1 MRVRRTLFRKYVLV
15 FVAAIGGM
23 LIVRGT
29 VELYS
34 SYRDNKAAVVRL
46 QKEKAASAALRIEHF
61 IRQIEWQVGWASHPV
76 FIAQEQAAEQR
87 RLNFLWLLRQ
97 VPSVSEVSYL
107 DATGK
112 EQLRVSRLGVD
123 EVRSQKDYSTEP
135 KFLQAMTGKNYFGP
149 VYFLQ
154 HSEPYMTLATKWLGQ
169 TGVTVA
175 ELNLKLVWDVVS
187 QIKAGQKGYAYVVAS
202 HGILIAH
209 PDISVVL
216 HKTDLSKLPQVQ
228 AAIATLQSPGAE
240 AIEIGIGHDP
250 RGDSVLTG
258 SSPIGLL
265 GWSVL
270 VEQPLSEAFS
280 PLYHSILGTLALLLI
295 GLCSSVVASLF
306 LARKIARPIQA
317 LHAGAAQIEAGAL
330 DHRIEV
336 RTGDELE
343 MLADQFNSMTAR
355 LQESYMNLEQ
365 KVEART
371 RELTEALKQLKALWE
386 ISQAVS
392 STLNLETVLN
402 TIVTR
407 AVQLSGTTGGVV
419 YKYDEANQE
428 FRPQVT
434 HQMGEELI
442 EAVQGKPIR
451 LGEGAIGRAAISR
464 APFQVPDILNDQ
476 DYGAAHLRPV
486 IVRLGYRSL
495 LAVPLLREERIVGGL
510 VVWRREPGK
519 FSAEVVSLLQTF
531 STQSVLGIENA
542 QLFRELEEKRIEL
555 ETASRHKSQFLAN
568 MSHELRTPL
577 NAILGYTELILDN
590 IYGDVSKKVRDV
602 LTRLDKSGRHLLDL
616 INDVL
621 DLSKIEAGQLLLSL
635 SEYSMQDIV
644 QTVFTGVESLAAEK
658 KLSLK
663 ATAAQDLPLGHGDER
678 RLSQVLLNLVGNAIK
693 FTDAGEVNIDV
704 KAFDS
709 AFLVAVSDTGPGI
722 PLSDQAKIFEE
733 FHQVD
738 STSTRKKGGTGL
750 GLSISK
756 RIVNMHGGRIWVE
769 SSPGN
774 GSTFSFTIPFRTEQ
788 HRGRYEQAGS
798 DDRGP

>member
-1 MRVRRTLFRKYVLV
+1 MRVRGTLFRKYVLV

-29 VELYS
+29 IELYS

-61 IRQIEWQVGWASHPV
+61 IRQIEWQVGWATHPV

-87 RLNFLWLLRQ
+87 RLDFLWLLRQ

-135 KFLQAMTGKNYFGP
+135 KFLQAMTGNNYFGP

-169 TGVTVA
+169 STGVTVA

-187 QIKAGQKGYAYVVAS
+187 QIKAGQKGYAYVVDS

-209 PDISVVL
+209 PDISLVL
-216 HKTDLSKLPQVQ
+216 QKTDLSKLPQVQ
-228 AAIATLQSPGAE
+228 AALATFQNPGAE
-240 AIEIGIGHDP
+240 ALEIGIGHDP
-250 RGDSVLTG
+250 RGDLVLTG

-280 PLYHSILGTLALLLI
+280 PLYDSILGTLALLLI

-306 LARKIARPIQA
+306 LARKIVRPIQA

-343 MLADQFNSMTAR
+343 MLADQFNSMAAQ
-355 LQESYMNLEQ
+355 LQESYMSLEQ

-386 ISQAVS
+386 VSQAVS

-464 APFQVPDILNDQ
+464 VPFQVPDILNDQ

-510 VVWRREPGK
+510 VVWRQEPGK

-531 STQSVLGIENA
+531 STQSALAIENA
-542 QLFRELEEKRIEL
+542 WLFRELEEKRIEL

-590 IYGDVSKKVRDV
+590 IYGDVSEKVRDV

-621 DLSKIEAGQLLLSL
+621 DLSKIEAGQLTLSL

-658 KLSLK
+658 KLS
-663 ATAAQDLPLGHGDER
+663 PEGH
-678 RLSQVLLNLVGNAIK
+678 
-693 FTDAGEVNIDV
+693 
-704 KAFDS
+704 
-709 AFLVAVSDTGPGI
+709 
-722 PLSDQAKIFEE
+722 
-733 FHQVD
+733 
-738 STSTRKKGGTGL
+738 
-750 GLSISK
+750 
-756 RIVNMHGGRIWVE
+756 
-769 SSPGN
+769 SSPG
-774 GSTFSFTIPFRTEQ
+774 P
-788 HRGRYEQAGS
+788 AP
-798 DDRGP
+798 GPWG

>member
-1 MRVRRTLFRKYVLV
+1 MKVRGTLFRKYVLV

-23 LIVRGT
+23 LIVHGM
-29 VELYS
+29 VQLYF

-61 IRQIEWQVGWASHPV
+61 IRQIERQVGWASHPI

-87 RLNFLWLLRQ
+87 RLDFLWLLRQ

-123 EVRSQKDYSTEP
+123 EVRSQKDYSAEP

-154 HSEPYMTLATKWLGQ
+154 HSEPYMTIAMKRLGQ
-169 TGVTVA
+169 SAGVTMA

-187 QIKAGQKGYAYVVAS
+187 QIKAGQKAYAYVVDS

-209 PDISVVL
+209 PDISLVL
-216 HKTDLSKLPQVQ
+216 QNSDLSKLPQVQ
-228 AAIATLQSPGAE
+228 AALATLQGSGAE
-240 AIEIGIGHDP
+240 AFEIGIGQDL

-258 SSPIGLL
+258 SCPIGFL

-270 VEQPLSEAFS
+270 VEQPLREAFS
-280 PLYHSILGTLALLLI
+280 PLYDSILGTLALLLI
-295 GLCSSVVASLF
+295 GIAFSVVASLF
-306 LARKIARPIQA
+306 LARKIVRPIQA
-317 LHAGAAQIEAGAL
+317 LHAGAAQTEAGAL

-355 LQESYMNLEQ
+355 LQESYTNLEQ
-365 KVEART
+365 KVEVRT
-371 RELTEALKQLKALWE
+371 QELTEALNQLKALWE
-386 ISQAVS
+386 VSQAVS
-392 STLNLETVLN
+392 STLNLETLLT

-407 AVQLSGTTGGVV
+407 AVQLSRTAGGVF
-419 YKYDEANQE
+419 YKYDEATQE
-428 FRPQVT
+428 FHSQVT
-434 HQMGEELI
+434 HQMGEKLV
-442 EAVQGKPIR
+442 EAIRERPIR
-451 LGEGAIGRAAISR
+451 LGEAGIGRAAISR
-464 APFQVPDILNDQ
+464 APFQVPDILDDQ
-476 DYGAAHLRPV
+476 DYGAAHLRPI

-510 VVWRREPGK
+510 VVWRREPGR
-519 FSAEVVSLLQTF
+519 FSAEVVDLLQTF
-531 STQSVLGIENA
+531 ATQSVLAIENA
-542 QLFRELEEKRIEL
+542 SLFREVEDKRLEL
-555 ETASRHKSQFLAN
+555 ETASKHKSQFLAN

-590 IYGDVSKKVRDV
+590 IYGEISEKVRDV
-602 LTRLDKSGRHLLDL
+602 LSRLEKSGRNLLAL

-621 DLSKIEAGQLLLSL
+621 DLSKIEAGQLTLSL
-635 SEYSMQDIV
+635 SVYSMQDIV
-644 QTVFTGVESLAAEK
+644 QSVFTEVESLAAEK
-658 KLSLK
+658 RLSLK
-663 ATAAQDLPLGHGDER
+663 VTAAQDLPLGHGDER
-678 RLSQVLLNLVGNAIK
+678 RLNQVLLNLVGNAIK
-693 FTDAGEVNIDV
+693 FTEVGEVNIEA
-704 KAFDS
+704 KAFNT

-722 PLSDQAKIFEE
+722 PLSDQAKVFEE

-738 STSTRKKGGTGL
+738 TTSTRKKGGTGL

-756 RIVNMHGGRIWVE
+756 RIVEMHGGRIWVE
-769 SSPGN
+769 SSPGK

-788 HRGRYEQAGS
+788 HREAT
-798 DDRGP
+798 